1 MKILSI
7 GNSFSQDAHRW
18 LHQLAKLNGHDFY
31 TIDLYV
37 SGCSLQTHWE
47 DYLAGNAASSLE
59 INGNLGDT
67 FVTVADALKMEDWD
81 IVTLQQA
88 SPLSG
93 KWESYEPY
101 LSNLAQVVKTACPNA
116 QIYFHQTWA
125 YEKDATYSGYKH
137 YDNDQQ
143 KMYNGILDASEKAGK
158 KLGAPLIPV
167 GRIIQGL
174 RENLPEFDYGN
185 GGRSLNRD
193 GFHLTYD
200 YGRFAAAATWIK
212 KITGKDVFAKEF
224 EGFDPA
230 ILEKICNFVNKE
242 VK

>member
-7 GNSFSQDAHRW
+7 GNSFSQDAHHW
-18 LHQLAKLNGHDFY
+18 LHQLAELNGHDFY
-31 TIDLYV
+31 TIDLYI

-47 DYLAGNAASSLE
+47 NHLADIAECELE
-59 INGNLGDT
+59 VNGGPMERYIS
-67 FVTVADALKMEDWD
+67 VTEALKLEDWD

-101 LSNLAQVVKTACPNA
+101 LSNLAQLVRSICPRA

-125 YEKDATYSGYKH
+125 YEKDATYSGYVH

-143 KMYNGILDASEKAGK
+143 KMYNAIMEASEKAAK
-158 KLGAPLIPV
+158 KLDVPLIPV

-185 GGRSLNRD
+185 GGISLNRD

-200 YGRFAAAATWIK
+200 YGRVAAAAVWIK

-224 EGFDPA
+224 QDFDPV

-242 VK
+242 IK

>member
-31 TIDLYV
+31 INNLFV
-37 SGCSLQTHWE
+37 GGCSLQTHWE
-47 DYLAGNAASSLE
+47 DHEAGNAASSLE
-59 INGNLGDT
+59 INGNLGKT
-67 FVTVADALKMEDWD
+67 FITIADALKLEDWD

-88 SPLSG
+88 SRFSG
-93 KWESYEPY
+93 LWDSYEPY
-101 LSNLAQVVKTACPNA
+101 LSNLAQLVKTICPNA

-125 YEKDATYSGYKH
+125 YEKDSTHYGFVH
-137 YDNDQQ
+137 YDHDQQ
-143 KMYNGILDASEKAGK
+143 KMYDAIVDASEKAAE
-158 KLGAPLIPV
+158 KLNAPLIPV

-174 RENLPEFDYGN
+174 RRNLPEFDYGN
-185 GGRSLNRD
+185 GGISLNRD

-212 KITGKDVFAKEF
+212 KITGKDVFAPKF
-224 EGFDPA
+224 EDFDPV

-242 VK
+242 IR

>member
-18 LHQLAKLNGHDFY
+18 LHSLAKLNGHDFY

-47 DYLAGNAASSLE
+47 DHLAGVAQCELE
-59 INGNLGDT
+59 INGGPMERY
-67 FVTVADALKMEDWD
+67 VSVAEALALEDWD

-101 LSNLAQVVKTACPNA
+101 LSNLAQVVKTVCPNA

-125 YEKDATYSGYKH
+125 YEKDATYSGYVH
-137 YDNDQQ
+137 YDHDQQ
-143 KMYNGILDASEKAGK
+143 KMYQGILDASEKAAK
-158 KLGAPLIPV
+158 KLNAPLIPV

-185 GGRSLNRD
+185 GGISLNRD

-242 VK
+242 V